1 VDCNLPGSS
10 VHGILQARILEWV
23 AMPSPPGD
31 LSDSGIEPLSLGLLH
46 REVGSLPLAPTGK
59 TLRFKDNYELS
70 NPAAF
75 NRFDCGP
82 QKETEPNT
90 CTCTH
95 TPPSETKTSQIDTDH
110 TTCNAF

>member
-1 VDCNLPGSS
+1 
-10 VHGILQARILEWV
+10 
-23 AMPSPPGD
+23 MPSPPGD

-46 REVGSLPLAPTGK
+46 REVPLEPTGK

-75 NRFDCGP
+75 NRFCLWP
-82 QKETEPNT
+82 TERNRAQFVHMH
-90 CTCTH
+90 TH
-95 TPPSETKTSQIDTDH
+95 IPSETKTSQIDTDH